1 MLRTNLAPVGG
12 YEPIVGNR
20 TSLRAMCSEVIRT
33 VILERACPELLANRS
48 GFCPTYGVYL
58 NSNSEEK
65 LRPPMEHA
73 CPGGGLSPLLGRDD
87 VRSCEFHGGRH
98 ATRPLAPTACLHA
111 VRSPCTT
118 LSCST
123 SHLGSART

>member
-65 LRPPMEHA
+65 LRPPSINTTHGQGSSA
-73 CPGGGLSPLLGRDD
+73 PL
-87 VRSCEFHGGRH
+87 
-98 ATRPLAPTACLHA
+98 TA
-111 VRSPCTT
+111 
-118 LSCST
+118 
-123 SHLGSART
+123 